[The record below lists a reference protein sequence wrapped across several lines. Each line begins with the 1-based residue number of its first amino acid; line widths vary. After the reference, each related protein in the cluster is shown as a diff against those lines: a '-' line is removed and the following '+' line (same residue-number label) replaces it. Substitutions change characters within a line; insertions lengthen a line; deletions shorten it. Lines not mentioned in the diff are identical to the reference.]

1 MEENRCITTGEL
13 VRDKTQVYLTN
24 ISDDLVKEI
33 FNNVNNEYV
42 FRHTDCPI
50 VFTTD
55 GYFLYSEDMDEL
67 NVDPVEKYGLYN
79 IIHVYNNFQ
88 EFLDTFKAIENLLGR
103 ELYLS
108 DWYNNQDCSIRT
120 LELEFA
126 CSTAIAMQELIN
138 K

>member
-1 MEENRCITTGEL
+1 
-13 VRDKTQVYLTN
+13 
-24 ISDDLVKEI
+24 
-33 FNNVNNEYV
+33 
-42 FRHTDCPI
+42 
-50 VFTTD
+50 
-55 GYFLYSEDMDEL
+55 MDEL

-79 IIHVYNNFQ
+79 IIRVYNNFQ

-126 CSTAIAMQELIN
+126 CQTAIDMKELM
-138 K
+138 